1 MVDKLLGLLN
11 QIKIYHW
18 QTKSYSEHKAL
29 GKAYESLD
37 GLVDGFIESYM
48 GSSGSKIN
56 AGFKLSLVDYTPK
69 SSMEL
74 MNQAETFMRG
84 ELEKAISGKS
94 ELLNI
99 RDEMLAVIQHTK
111 YLLSLA

>member
-1 MVDKLLGLLN
+1 
-11 QIKIYHW
+11 
-18 QTKSYSEHKAL
+18 
-29 GKAYESLD
+29 
-37 GLVDGFIESYM
+37 
-48 GSSGSKIN
+48 
-56 AGFKLSLVDYTPK
+56 
-69 SSMEL
+69 MEL